1 MGSPSFPIRKAPP
14 VSGARA
20 RCVVEATLLEC
31 LAKRGLKPIDRLAVA
46 YSGGPDSTA
55 LLAALCTVGWA
66 RPVAIHVDH
75 GIRPRS
81 ELDEEIALVK
91 RNCVALGAH
100 LIVAHVR
107 PLAITERAGSSGEGI
122 EAEAR
127 RYRYCAFRKA
137 LERTGASAILLAH
150 TRGDQL
156 ETLLMR
162 LFGGSGSGGLRGIPE
177 AGGAFLRPFLG
188 LEKAELLAY
197 LAEKGL
203 FYSTD
208 STNASTDYLRNR
220 IRQELMPFLDRG
232 FPGWRSGLDRASA
245 KARRDDEAL
254 EKAALA
260 LRFDSSS
267 TGGLCVSASD
277 LFAAPEAVALRAL
290 VEAGGRF
297 LVKSRFPSDV
307 ALEAL
312 RVLRRGDGSSYSGAG
327 FAFIRREEKVELRY
341 GLDFPRV
348 RGYFIL
354 IDRPRRVRVGSIEL
368 RAEWRGTSL
377 GADCGPG
384 IRADAFCFP
393 LVVRSRRPG
402 DSISL
407 PGGTKRL
414 DALFSEWALP
424 EEDRARVPVIE
435 DRGGIVAVLGSS
447 VGKKD
452 RYRVGPSG
460 RCDRL
465 LSVIVKG
472 A

>member
-1 MGSPSFPIRKAPP
+1 
-14 VSGARA
+14 
-20 RCVVEATLLEC
+20 
-31 LAKRGLKPIDRLAVA
+31 VA
-46 YSGGPDSTA
+46 GP
-55 LLAALCTVGWA
+55 
-66 RPVAIHVDH
+66 
-75 GIRPRS
+75 
-81 ELDEEIALVK
+81 
-91 RNCVALGAH
+91 
-100 LIVAHVR
+100 
-107 PLAITERAGSSGEGI
+107 
-122 EAEAR
+122 
-127 RYRYCAFRKA
+127 
-137 LERTGASAILLAH
+137 
-150 TRGDQL
+150 
-156 ETLLMR
+156 
-162 LFGGSGSGGLRGIPE
+162 
-177 AGGAFLRPFLG
+177 FLRPFLG

-197 LAEKGL
+197 LEEKRL
-203 FYSTD
+203 PFSTD
-208 STNASTDYLRNR
+208 STNASTDYLRNK
-220 IRQELMPFLDRG
+220 IRRELVPFLDRG

-254 EKAALA
+254 EVASLA
-260 LRFDSSS
+260 LRFDPSPS
-267 TGGLCVSASD
+267 GGLCVSSSD

-290 VEAGGRF
+290 VEAGGR
-297 LVKSRFPSDV
+297 LLGKGRFPSDL

-312 RVLRRGDGSSYSGAG
+312 RVLGREAVSSYSGAG
-327 FAFIRREEKVELRY
+327 FVFTRREERVELRY

-368 RAEWRGTSL
+368 RAEWREASL

-414 DALFSEWALP
+414 DELFSEWALP
-424 EEDRARVPVIE
+424 EEVRARVPVIE
-435 DRGGIVAVLGSS
+435 DRGGIVAVFGSS

-452 RYRVGPSG
+452 RYRVGPNG
-460 RCDRL
+460 RCDCC

>member
-1 MGSPSFPIRKAPP
+1 
-14 VSGARA
+14 V
-20 RCVVEATLLEC
+20 
-31 LAKRGLKPIDRLAVA
+31 KRGFKPSDRLVVA
-46 YSGGPDSTA
+46 YSGGSDSTA
-55 LLAALCTVGWA
+55 LLAALCAVGWA
-66 RPVAIHVDH
+66 RPIAIHVDH
-75 GIRPRS
+75 GIRPRA
-81 ELDEEIALVK
+81 ELEEEIALVK
-91 RNCVALGAH
+91 SNCAALGVR

-107 PLAITERAGSSGEGI
+107 PLAIAKRAISSREGI

-137 LERTGASAILLAH
+137 LERTGASALLLAH

-162 LFGGSGSGGLRGIPE
+162 LLGGSGSGGLRGIPE
-177 AGGAFLRPFLG
+177 ATGPFLRPFLG

-197 LAEKGL
+197 LEEKGL
-203 FYSTD
+203 SYSTD

-220 IRQELMPFLDRG
+220 IRRELVPFLDSG

-254 EKAALA
+254 EEAALA
-260 LRFDSSS
+260 LSFNPSSS
-267 TGGLCVSASD
+267 GGLCVSASD
-277 LFAAPEAVALRAL
+277 LFAAPEAVALRAI
-290 VEAGGRF
+290 VEAGGR
-297 LVKSRFPSDV
+297 LLDKGRFPSDV

-312 RVLRRGDGSSYSGAG
+312 RVLGRGEGSSYFGAG
-327 FAFIRREEKVELRY
+327 FVFIRREEKVELRN

-354 IDRPRRVRVGSIEL
+354 IDRPRKVRVGSIEL
-368 RAEWRGTSL
+368 RAEWCETSP

-384 IRADAFCFP
+384 IRSDAFCFP

-447 VGKKD
+447 MGEKD
-452 RYRVGPSG
+452 RYRVGPNG
-460 RCDRL
+460 RCDRR